1 VIWPHLV
8 GPHAPR
14 RCCLPAAYSPAR
26 KRRVLAWSTIAC
38 QRPTHGRGRRYAGWR
53 RRHLAIRY
61 TKIAINKL
69 LWHSVNQ
76 IMDFSLMSEY
86 VCMNTADHREATA
99 AFREKRQPH
108 FEGR

>member
-1 VIWPHLV
+1 MD
-8 GPHAPR
+8 
-14 RCCLPAAYSPAR
+14 AA
-26 KRRVLAWSTIAC
+26 
-38 QRPTHGRGRRYAGWR
+38 RRYAREAAAGAT
-53 RRHLAIRY
+53 LAIRY

-69 LWHSVNQ
+69 LWQSVNQ

-99 AFREKRQPH
+99 AFREKRPPH

>member
-1 VIWPHLV
+1 MYLPFSVAHFIPDHWPR
-8 GPHAPR
+8 PAAPPAPPTINH
-14 RCCLPAAYSPAR
+14 CLPAAELLDA
-26 KRRVLAWSTIAC
+26 V
-38 QRPTHGRGRRYAGWR
+38 
-53 RRHLAIRY
+53 RHYIREVADRATLAIRY

-86 VCMNTADHREATA
+86 VCMNTADHREATT
-99 AFREKRQPH
+99 AFREKRQPR

>member
-1 VIWPHLV
+1 MYLPFSVAHFMPSHWPQ
-8 GPHAPR
+8 PATRPAPTTTSH
-14 RCCLPAAYSPAR
+14 CLPAAELLDA
-26 KRRVLAWSTIAC
+26 A
-38 QRPTHGRGRRYAGWR
+38 RRYAREVADGAA
-53 RRHLAIRY
+53 LAIRY

-86 VCMNTADHREATA
+86 VCLNTTDHREATA
-99 AFREKRQPH
+99 ACREKRQPR